1 MDGSDR
7 CQVGVVEGHSGAGK
21 GFFAGN
27 LAAAPGVEVIN
38 SDDLVP
44 GWAGWSG
51 WSGWAGWA
59 E

>member
-7 CQVGVVEGHSGAGK
+7 CHVVAVEGHSGARK
-21 GFFAGN
+21 SFFAGH

-44 GWAGWSG
+44 GWSG
-51 WSGWAGWA
+51 WS